1 MSPRRSTRPSDRI
14 GSDAAL
20 RLALLVTLLIAP
32 GALAAQGQHKGGRTA
47 PAFAAPAQARQFD
60 FLIGQWELT
69 VRPKVSGLA
78 ARIHG
83 SPRLLGTWK
92 AWKAFDGF
100 GIEDELRIVDASGNP
115 ASLSH
120 ALRVFDG
127 AARHWTITSL
137 DVYRTRF
144 STATAEWKNGEM
156 VSTNPGTDSEG
167 KPMVVRSRFHAI
179 TPNSFRYQ
187 QDRSSDAGR
196 TWNEGVL
203 RIEAKRVGAT
213 APR

>member
-1 MSPRRSTRPSDRI
+1 MTVRPRSLPRVP
-14 GSDAAL
+14 GV
-20 RLALLVTLLIAP
+20 ALLLAVVLATP
-32 GALAAQGQHKGGRTA
+32 GAVSAQHKGGR
-47 PAFAAPAQARQFD
+47 AAPALSAPREATQFD

-69 VRPKVSGLA
+69 VTPKVSGLA

-115 ASLSH
+115 SSLSH
-120 ALRVFDG
+120 ALRVFDASG
-127 AARHWTITSL
+127 RHWAITSL

-144 STATAEWKNGEM
+144 STATAEWKNGQM
-156 VSTNPGTDSEG
+156 ISTSNGTDAEG
-167 KPMVVRSRFHAI
+167 KPMVMRSRFHAI
-179 TPNSFRYQ
+179 TPNGFRFQ
-187 QDRSSDAGR
+187 QDRSTDAGR

-203 RIEAKRVGAT
+203 RIEAKRAAAV

>member
-1 MSPRRSTRPSDRI
+1 VR
-14 GSDAAL
+14 
-20 RLALLVTLLIAP
+20 
-32 GALAAQGQHKGGRTA
+32 
-47 PAFAAPAQARQFD
+47 AFAAPAQARQFD

-69 VRPKVSGLA
+69 VTPKVSGLA

-83 SPRLLGTWK
+83 APRLLGTWK

-120 ALRVFDG
+120 ALRVFDA

-144 STATAEWKNGEM
+144 SAATAEWKNGEM
-156 VSTNPGTDSEG
+156 VTTNSGTDSEG
-167 KPMVVRSRFHAI
+167 KPMLVRSRFHAI
-179 TPNSFRYQ
+179 TPNSFRFQ
-187 QDRSSDAGR
+187 QDRSADAGR
-196 TWNEGVL
+196 TWNEGIL
-203 RIEAKRVGAT
+203 KIAAQRVAAT

>member
-1 MSPRRSTRPSDRI
+1 MTVRPRSLPRVPCV
-14 GSDAAL
+14 
-20 RLALLVTLLIAP
+20 ALLLAVLLATP
-32 GALAAQGQHKGGRTA
+32 GALAAQHKGDR
-47 PAFAAPAQARQFD
+47 AAPALSAPREATQFD

-69 VRPKVSGLA
+69 VTPKVSGLA

-100 GIEDELRIVDASGNP
+100 GIEDELRIIDASGNP
-115 ASLSH
+115 SALSH
-120 ALRVFDG
+120 ALRVFDASG
-127 AARHWTITSL
+127 RHWAITSL

-144 STATAEWKNGEM
+144 ATASAEWKNGEM
-156 VSTNPGTDSEG
+156 ISTSNGTDAEG

-179 TPNSFRYQ
+179 TASRFRFQ
-187 QDRSSDAGR
+187 QDRSTDAGR

-203 RIEAKRVGAT
+203 RIEAKRVAAV